1 LKLHGVACVEMH
13 KRPLDLSGSSVK
25 SFPMKTQKTFQWT
38 KTAPVIAGLLSLFGV
53 ILYAVLSW
61 GHAHGQVSVIDEGLY
76 LYKGFLFASGEYR
89 PFQDFGPLTNHM
101 PLSFLIPGYVQK
113 LFGAGIRTGRMM
125 SIALGLMML
134 IGLWLATKRFVGHWW
149 ATAAIWTV
157 ALNSALIKVYSQAV
171 SQVLV
176 ACMLVWVIV
185 LVSGQRR
192 PLWQI
197 VLGVIMAGALLFTRI
212 NIAPVLPIVIMYIFW
227 QHGKRAGLVA
237 LLVGLVIVVI
247 GHAVYWPDILKLWAK
262 WVPEAISPFL
272 SNYRLPSEVVPF
284 WDPQISIDGRVDS
297 LLMSLRMHFIPFVGF
312 LGMLILL
319 SAGGK
324 QIDESWRTK
333 SGWLFVSLF
342 GILFLAHA
350 AASLGLNYCV
360 YCLRNYMAFFSP
372 IGLIL
377 LGMFGRKIGKVN
389 SLGKV
394 LLLLLALMLIPFSLG
409 FTLGDKLTE
418 NLLSIDVT
426 KIKAMLP
433 QSGTYQ
439 LHLLLE
445 NKFALPIDSLQIAG
459 QGLIYALLIIVPL
472 LAIFIERFTEKRP
485 VRGGIS
491 FLGSF
496 RTGLIALLILELTL
510 ANAYFSTGYLDFDC
524 GKNVIQAHEVVG
536 EYLATKIPE
545 ESRIYWG
552 VGRSP
557 VPLLYLPNRHV
568 FPSQLN
574 GDYTYM
580 LSGESSVLEK
590 FGYWDSQLGEAWLLE
605 ADYVLVEERVYSEL
619 FSLGFDHEIYDEITR
634 TALTD
639 PCRADSAI
647 MIFRNLHRLE

>member
-1 LKLHGVACVEMH
+1 
-13 KRPLDLSGSSVK
+13 
-25 SFPMKTQKTFQWT
+25 
-38 KTAPVIAGLLSLFGV
+38 
-53 ILYAVLSW
+53 
-61 GHAHGQVSVIDEGLY
+61 
-76 LYKGFLFASGEYR
+76 
-89 PFQDFGPLTNHM
+89 
-101 PLSFLIPGYVQK
+101 
-113 LFGAGIRTGRMM
+113 MM
-125 SIALGLMML
+125 
-134 IGLWLATKRFVGHWW
+134 
-149 ATAAIWTV
+149 
-157 ALNSALIKVYSQAV
+157 
-171 SQVLV
+171 
-176 ACMLVWVIV
+176 
-185 LVSGQRR
+185 
-192 PLWQI
+192 
-197 VLGVIMAGALLFTRI
+197 
-212 NIAPVLPIVIMYIFW
+212 
-227 QHGKRAGLVA
+227 
-237 LLVGLVIVVI
+237 
-247 GHAVYWPDILKLWAK
+247 
-262 WVPEAISPFL
+262 
-272 SNYRLPSEVVPF
+272 
-284 WDPQISIDGRVDS
+284 
-297 LLMSLRMHFIPFVGF
+297 
-312 LGMLILL
+312 ILL
-319 SAGGK
+319 TAQGK
-324 QIDESWRTK
+324 QVDESWRNK

-342 GILFLAHA
+342 GILFIAHT
-350 AASLGLNYCV
+350 AASLGFNYCV

-377 LGMFGRKIGKVN
+377 LGMFGRKIGKFN

-445 NKFALPIDSLQIAG
+445 NKFALPIDRLQIAG

-590 FGYWDSQLGEAWLLE
+590 FGYWDSQLAEAWLLE

-647 MIFRNLHRLE
+647 MIFRNLHGLE